1 VIAIAILTLQPDPRA
16 VTAAARTPLTCLIC
30 GDRGSVD
37 VVLNILLFIPFGFGL
52 RLAGW
57 PWRRVAAA
65 AFVLSFT
72 VETLQYFVITGR
84 DASLGDVVSNSTGG
98 VLGAALV
105 PLGFALWAPSPRLAG
120 RLLIAGC
127 LIWVLLLAAA
137 AWLQAPGAQT
147 WHLNSRWAHHAP
159 DLYPFFGVVESVT
172 LNGNAMPPQ
181 GPPPDRG
188 EIAKRLK
195 RGEATLAIDALSGAP
210 TEDHHW
216 VYLMKAGRIPQLSLT
231 QKGRSAV
238 LMVPARASR
247 YKLRPPTLSL
257 ADGFP
262 SRPGVPVSL
271 GGGRHGDTVWVK
283 TSYAGEE
290 RAIEIRLSPSHGWV
304 MIAPFNFPLGPALR
318 LVTGLWLALWTIP
331 LGYWGARTRRPAWAA
346 GLIGV
351 TLAVGLGAVPALGGY
366 APVHW
371 SEWLSAALSAAAG
384 WALLGPAAY
393 LQLRCGSPSISVSSS
408 S

>member
-16 VTAAARTPLTCLIC
+16 VAAAARTPLFCIFC
-30 GDRGSVD
+30 GDRGGVD
-37 VVLNILLFIPFGFGL
+37 VVLNVLLFIPLGFGL

-57 PWRRVAAA
+57 PWRPVGIAAA
-65 AFVLSFT
+65 LLSFT
-72 VETLQYFVITGR
+72 VETLQYFIITGR
-84 DASLGDVVSNSTGG
+84 DASLGDVLSNTLGG
-98 VLGAALV
+98 AVGAALV
-105 PLGFALWAPSPRLAG
+105 PCFFALVAPSPRLA
-120 RLLIAGC
+120 RHLLTAGC
-127 LIWVLLLAAA
+127 AIWTGMFALS

-147 WHLNSRWAHHAP
+147 RHLTSRWAHHTP
-159 DLYPFFGVVESVT
+159 DIYPFSGELKSVS
-172 LNGNAMPPQ
+172 LDGKPMPAQ

-195 RGEATLAIDALSGAP
+195 HGEVTLALEATSGTP

-216 VYLMKAGRIPQLSLT
+216 LYMMKAGQISQLSVT

-262 SRPGVPVSL
+262 SQPGMPVSL
-271 GGGRHGDTVWVK
+271 TGGRNGDSVWIE
-283 TSYAGEE
+283 TSYAGER
-290 RAIEIRLSPSHGWV
+290 RALEITLTPAHGWA

-318 LVTGLWLALWTIP
+318 LVTALWIAGWTIP
-331 LGYWGARTRRPAWAA
+331 LGYWAARTGGPAWAA
-346 GLIGV
+346 GVLAA
-351 TLAVGLGAVPALGGY
+351 TLAIGLAAVPALGGH
-366 APVHW
+366 APAHW
-371 SEWLSAALSAAAG
+371 SEGLSAALSAAAG
-384 WALLGPAAY
+384 WALLRPAAY